1 MIDDSTS
8 NRPTDRQ
15 AEPDSAA
22 PEESRLPRPSPV
34 SVATDISD
42 SLRTP
47 RSAYWILTAI
57 LLLFAVVSTIGIT
70 WGLPSRRI
78 DQYLFAD
85 GAVWSGE
92 KIYRLAHADEKF
104 GGDRGADV
112 DADPIQKNADEPVL
126 LTGTDEDIA
135 KIYLR
140 YRLYTHQPDEMI
152 TMMALAGMRP
162 SRLDFDPKLY
172 QYGGLFIYPVGALIR
187 LCGYAGLID
196 VRGDVVFYLDNPD
209 EFGKFYVVAR
219 AYSAMWGLVGVVVVF
234 AIARRLKDAKSGL
247 LAALL
252 FTLMPVVVCMAHEG
266 KPHLPGAVLML
277 AAVLFAM
284 RHLSAH
290 ATASALPRAA
300 GFSPRDGS
308 DAYPASGFSPRDGS
322 DARGAADVS
331 PRRQEPSARRD
342 WWAMCACC
350 GAALG
355 MVLSSLPVF
364 ILIPLVALLEARK
377 RTRVEGRQNARYSIT
392 FVAKRA
398 FAGVGAASL
407 VYLVTNP
414 YIVINGLTNREVLKS
429 NFGNSLEMYAVA
441 RIGEGFVRVIELTIE
456 GATLP
461 VLVLGAVALVVAAV
475 RSMGPSQRQSRS
487 GDERS
492 RGLKH
497 AARVGRSHW
506 LKRVV
511 QFGRSRGL
519 KPAARGGDGE
529 TVRRAGNVDGGWAG
543 WLPLAVVALVFFA
556 QFVLIGAGKPAE
568 YGRFGIF
575 TNTAL
580 AIGAACMLVRRW
592 TRFRAVVNWMPAS
605 FVALWAAYFGSMY
618 LRNFHEDSTYGYSR
632 VRLASLLP
640 RIAQFPMKDGGDWSR
655 GKPNT
660 ILVRAEPAPYSLPPL
675 DFRRFRVLLCKT
687 EADSLSAT
695 VHPLTPQVIPADTG
709 PALWLNFGRHV
720 SCIGR
725 DLFPTMPMSNKCA
738 EGEESVLLG
747 PSSEP
752 FEPRG
757 LDRLLQRP
765 SPISWA
771 NKPFVVVTP
780 REIEWRKRNGTD
792 RVDPENEDP

>member
-15 AEPDSAA
+15 AAPDAAA

-57 LLLFAVVSTIGIT
+57 LLLFAVVSTVGIT

-78 DQYLFAD
+78 DHYLFAD
-85 GAVWSGE
+85 GAPWSGE

-112 DADPIQKNADEPVL
+112 DADPIQKNADQPVL

-308 DAYPASGFSPRDGS
+308 DA
-322 DARGAADVS
+322 RGAADVS
-331 PRRQEPSARRD
+331 PRRQEPSVQRD
-342 WWAMCACC
+342 WWLMCVCC

-355 MVLSSLPVF
+355 MVLSSWPIFV
-364 ILIPLVALLEARK
+364 LIPLVAWLDERGRGIHARK
-377 RTRVEGRQNARYSIT
+377 HLPFSHAGSTALGDASRDEKLHESKPATYIRWSSMMTRTTG
-392 FVAKRA
+392 
-398 FAGVGAASL
+398 GAAVGL
-407 VYLVTNP
+407 FVYLVANP
-414 YIVINGLTNREVLKS
+414 YILINAVSNRGLLAS
-429 NFGNSLEMYAVA
+429 NFGNSLAMYQ
-441 RIGEGFVRVIELTIE
+441 I
-456 GATLP
+456 
-461 VLVLGAVALVVAAV
+461 
-475 RSMGPSQRQSRS
+475 SR
-487 GDERS
+487 
-492 RGLKH
+492 
-497 AARVGRSHW
+497 
-506 LKRVV
+506 
-511 QFGRSRGL
+511 
-519 KPAARGGDGE
+519 
-529 TVRRAGNVDGGWAG
+529 
-543 WLPLAVVALVFFA
+543 
-556 QFVLIGAGKPAE
+556 
-568 YGRFGIF
+568 
-575 TNTAL
+575 
-580 AIGAACMLVRRW
+580 
-592 TRFRAVVNWMPAS
+592 
-605 FVALWAAYFGSMY
+605 
-618 LRNFHEDSTYGYSR
+618 
-632 VRLASLLP
+632 
-640 RIAQFPMKDGGDWSR
+640 
-655 GKPNT
+655 
-660 ILVRAEPAPYSLPPL
+660 
-675 DFRRFRVLLCKT
+675 
-687 EADSLSAT
+687 
-695 VHPLTPQVIPADTG
+695 
-709 PALWLNFGRHV
+709 
-720 SCIGR
+720 
-725 DLFPTMPMSNKCA
+725 
-738 EGEESVLLG
+738 
-747 PSSEP
+747 
-752 FEPRG
+752 
-757 LDRLLQRP
+757 
-765 SPISWA
+765 
-771 NKPFVVVTP
+771 
-780 REIEWRKRNGTD
+780 
-792 RVDPENEDP
+792 